1 MDLMSRSSRPRERK
15 TTKKTQFQSHR
26 NQNKR
31 WKEKKGKYKDKKDKE
46 NKDLVATLEQGLGV
60 IREFRTACVSDSN
73 GPS

>member
-1 MDLMSRSSRPRERK
+1 M
-15 TTKKTQFQSHR
+15 
-26 NQNKR
+26 
-31 WKEKKGKYKDKKDKE
+31 KEKKGKNKDKKDKE